1 MTITPTGEYRSYY
14 IGEADYQSLLNF
26 LEAPYTDK
34 LLNTH
39 GKYYM
44 YGDIEYPRYKMKASL
59 IKLNPKIKRTVAK
72 NEGYANF
79 VIINKEALKQ
89 ILTENTR
96 FLDTAKVLRNGNTIY
111 RVYELRWISPRR
123 LNSIK
128 DLMVYYLAYK
138 DKRTIS
144 FADFD
149 ECSNNHKER
158 ITIKT
163 MEPIKNLL
171 ESSDKSSIQL
181 GMEML
186 ANCDF
191 DKSKFAIL
199 VLIQSVSN
207 LYYQD
212 YYSSTAF
219 KAFRNKFAD
228 VFRADLRYGVRS
240 GPLSI
245 YRMLCS
251 ENRDNENRDNKP
263 VLITKAEYE
272 YLLDAVYQEI
282 LSNIEQLNIVSTISK
297 DQLTL
302 PIDPANIIDDDILQ
316 DIEDQVDDAIIE
328 EDDNNAYELIDD
340 GPEIPQDSGIQS
352 VI

>member
-1 MTITPTGEYRSYY
+1 MTITSTGEYRTYY
-14 IGEADYQSLLNF
+14 IGETDYQSLLNF

-34 LLNTH
+34 LINTH

-72 NEGYANF
+72 NEGYADF

-89 ILTENTR
+89 ILTENTK
-96 FLDTAKVLRNGNTIY
+96 FIDTAKVLRNGNTLY
-111 RVYELRWISPRR
+111 RVYEIRWITPRK
-123 LNSIK
+123 LSSIK
-128 DLMVYYLAYK
+128 DLMIYYLAYK

-149 ECSNNHKER
+149 ECSNSHKER

-171 ESSDKSSIQL
+171 ESTDKSSIQL

-199 VLIQSVSN
+199 ALIQGGFN
-207 LYYQD
+207 LHYHD
-212 YYSSTAF
+212 YYSTTAF

-228 VFRADLRYGVRS
+228 VFNTDLRYGVRS
-240 GPLSI
+240 GPLNI
-245 YRMLCS
+245 YKMLCAK
-251 ENRDNENRDNKP
+251 NEDNKP
-263 VLITKAEYE
+263 ILITKAEYE
-272 YLLDAVYQEI
+272 YLLNAVYEEI
-282 LSNIEQLNIVSTISK
+282 LSNIEHLNIVSTISK

-340 GPEIPQDSGIQS
+340 EPEISQDSGIQS